1 MAINLFEIAKKKK
14 IKYFLISY
22 VDFFGVLRSKLV
34 PTHSIKEMQK
44 EGAGFAG
51 FSTYLDM
58 SPSDPDMAAI
68 PDPQSM
74 IQLPWQMDVA
84 WLAADLW
91 MNGKPVEASP
101 RVMLRNQIS
110 KLAKKNMYLKSG
122 VECEYFLISPSGD
135 SIADQNDIADKPCY
149 DQSALMRQYDLIKG
163 ICDCMI
169 MLGWGP
175 YQNDHEDANGQFEMN
190 WDFSDCLQT
199 ADRHVFF
206 KFMVKTLAEKSGL
219 RATFMPKP
227 FINKT
232 GNGCHAHLSIW
243 NKKKKNL
250 FLDKKDKLGLSK
262 TAYNFMGGIMHSA
275 EALTAW
281 FNPTINS
288 YKRINAPVTASGAT
302 WSPNTI
308 TYSGNNRTHMIRV
321 PGSGRFELRL
331 MDGATNPYLLQA
343 GILAAGIDGI
353 EKKRNPGK
361 PTNVNMY
368 EEAHKVKG
376 AKKLPLNLQQALTNL
391 GNSKVLKDAFGK
403 EVINSYLTLKKR
415 EIKKYNLSNEKKIGF
430 KGAKKSTKSNIITQW
445 EKDNTLDC

>member
-1 MAINLFEIAKKKK
+1 MAVDLATIAIKKK

-34 PTHSIKEMQK
+34 PSQSIKEMQK
-44 EGAGFAG
+44 DGAGFAG

-68 PDPQSM
+68 PDPNSL

-84 WLAADLW
+84 WLASDLW
-91 MNGKPVEASP
+91 MNGQPVSASP
-101 RVMLRNQIS
+101 RVMLRNQIDR
-110 KLAKKNMYLKSG
+110 LAKKNMHLKSG
-122 VECEYFLISPSGD
+122 VECEYFLITPSGD

-149 DQSALMRQYDLIKG
+149 DQSALMRQFDLIRA
-163 ICDCMI
+163 ICDSMI
-169 MLGWGP
+169 LLGWGP

-190 WDFSDCLQT
+190 WDFSNCLQT

-206 KFMVKTLAEKSGL
+206 KFMVKTLAEKKGL

-243 NKKKKNL
+243 DKKGKNL

-262 TAYNFMGGIMHSA
+262 TAYHFMGGIMNSA

-308 TYSGNNRTHMIRV
+308 TYSDNNRTHMIRV
-321 PGSGRFELRL
+321 PGPGRFELRL

-343 GILAAGIDGI
+343 GIIAAGIDGI
-353 EKKRNPGK
+353 VKKRKPGK
-361 PTNVNMY
+361 PVYLNMY

-376 AKKLPLNLQQALTNL
+376 AKKLPLTLQQSLSHLN
-391 GNSKVLKDAFGK
+391 NSQVLKSAFGNN
-403 EVINSYLTLKKR
+403 VISSYLNLKNR
-415 EIKKYNLSNEKKIGF
+415 EIKKYNSSREIKIGF
-430 KGAKKSTKSNIITQW
+430 KGSKKTNKTNIITQW

>member
-1 MAINLFEIAKKKK
+1 
-14 IKYFLISY
+14 
-22 VDFFGVLRSKLV
+22 
-34 PTHSIKEMQK
+34 
-44 EGAGFAG
+44 
-51 FSTYLDM
+51 
-58 SPSDPDMAAI
+58 
-68 PDPQSM
+68 
-74 IQLPWQMDVA
+74 
-84 WLAADLW
+84 
-91 MNGKPVEASP
+91 
-101 RVMLRNQIS
+101 
-110 KLAKKNMYLKSG
+110 
-122 VECEYFLISPSGD
+122 
-135 SIADQNDIADKPCY
+135 
-149 DQSALMRQYDLIKG
+149 
-163 ICDCMI
+163 

-190 WDFSDCLQT
+190 WDFSNCLQT

-206 KFMVKTLAEKSGL
+206 KFMVRTLAEKKGM

-227 FINKT
+227 FLNKT

-243 NKKKKNL
+243 NKKGKNL
-250 FLDKKDKLGLSK
+250 FANKNDKLGLSK
-262 TAYNFMGGIMHSA
+262 IAYNFMGGIMHSA

-321 PGSGRFELRL
+321 PGPGRFELRL

-361 PTNVNMY
+361 PINVNMY
-368 EEAHKVKG
+368 EDGYKVKG
-376 AKKLPLNLQQALTNL
+376 AKKLPSTLEKSLSHLNK
-391 GNSKVLKDAFGK
+391 SKVLKDAFGK
-403 EVINSYLTLKKR
+403 ETVNSYIKLKNR
-415 EIKKYNLSNEKKIGF
+415 EINKYNSSKEKKIGF
-430 KGAKKSTKSNIITQW
+430 KGSKKGSKSNIITQW